1 MLASFFL
8 DYLIFMLRFF
18 VPQLFRLIPDQT
30 QNSFTSE
37 VMQKK
42 GKS

>member
-18 VPQLFRLIPDQT
+18 VPQLFRLIRRLFG
-30 QNSFTSE
+30 SGE
-37 VMQKK
+37 KVVGEKK
-42 GKS
+42 